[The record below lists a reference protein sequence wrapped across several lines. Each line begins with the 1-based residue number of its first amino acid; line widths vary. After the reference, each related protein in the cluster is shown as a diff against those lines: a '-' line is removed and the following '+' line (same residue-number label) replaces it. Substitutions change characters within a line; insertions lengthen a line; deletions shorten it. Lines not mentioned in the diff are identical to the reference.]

1 MASPSHSDS
10 QDTDALLRLVLAG
23 GRSAPR
29 RQLLDYHGTPHAA
42 LAAGPNAWRASGC
55 NTMQCTRLVAPDP
68 NAMARI
74 QHWLATPYHHL
85 LGWHD
90 PDYPPLLRHVPSP
103 PLALFIAGNPI
114 LLWHASIAIVG
125 SRQPSA
131 GGLDHS
137 YGFAQA
143 LAARGLG
150 IISGMAAGIDATAH
164 EAALSIPSGHT
175 VAVLGTGPDVPYP
188 ARHKKLYARITT
200 DGAVISEYPP
210 GTQPRAGHFPQRN
223 RIIAGLALGTLVIE
237 AGARSGALITARLA
251 AEAGRAVFAVPG
263 SLHNPM
269 TRGCHQLIR
278 QGATLVQDI
287 DQILEDVATLAAPL
301 AHTLRERLDAPSW
314 PVAPSLSTPNSN
326 DPKYHTLWQALAHDP
341 MSMDSLIE
349 RTGLTAA
356 TLSSMLLKLE
366 LEGKVVVEH
375 GRYTRTA

>member
-10 QDTDALLRLVLAG
+10 KDTDALLRLVLAG

-175 VAVLGTGPDVPYP
+175 VAVLGT
-188 ARHKKLYARITT
+188 AQMCH
-200 DGAVISEYPP
+200 
-210 GTQPRAGHFPQRN
+210 TQHVTKNCTHVSPQTERSSAN
-223 RIIAGLALGTLVIE
+223 IHQEPNHGLPT
-237 AGARSGALITARLA
+237 
-251 AEAGRAVFAVPG
+251 F
-263 SLHNPM
+263 HN
-269 TRGCHQLIR
+269 
-278 QGATLVQDI
+278 A
-287 DQILEDVATLAAPL
+287 
-301 AHTLRERLDAPSW
+301 
-314 PVAPSLSTPNSN
+314 
-326 DPKYHTLWQALAHDP
+326 
-341 MSMDSLIE
+341 
-349 RTGLTAA
+349 TGLLQAWRWA
-356 TLSSMLLKLE
+356 HWWSKLE
-366 LEGKVVVEH
+366 LVPAH
-375 GRYTRTA
+375 